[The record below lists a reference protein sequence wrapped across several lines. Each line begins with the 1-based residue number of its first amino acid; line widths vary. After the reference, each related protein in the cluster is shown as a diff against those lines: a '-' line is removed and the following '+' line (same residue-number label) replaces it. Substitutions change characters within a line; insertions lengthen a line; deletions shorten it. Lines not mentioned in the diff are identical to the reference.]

1 MSNLLVD
8 SRDVRYVLFEMLEV
22 DSCLQYEK
30 FSDQDQALYEDT
42 LRLAEQISVEQ
53 FYPVNSEGDR
63 VGVHF
68 DNKLGVVTVPACFQ
82 QPYRAIS
89 EAGFIGV
96 SADPAFGGLGLP
108 LSVSVACKE
117 YFCAANGCLTFYT
130 LLSGSAA

>member
-68 DNKLGVVTVPACFQ
+68 ENRSGGVT
-82 QPYRAIS
+82 
-89 EAGFIGV
+89 
-96 SADPAFGGLGLP
+96 
-108 LSVSVACKE
+108 
-117 YFCAANGCLTFYT
+117 
-130 LLSGSAA
+130 

>member
-1 MSNLLVD
+1 M
-8 SRDVRYVLFEMLEV
+8 
-22 DSCLQYEK
+22 
-30 FSDQDQALYEDT
+30 
-42 LRLAEQISVEQ
+42 
-53 FYPVNSEGDR
+53 
-63 VGVHF
+63 GVHF

-117 YFCAANGCLTFYT
+117 YFLRRQRLPDVLHAVERQCRAARFILSEAKRQKPFLSAENAFPENGAARCA
-130 LLSGSAA
+130 

>member
-53 FYPVNSEGDR
+53 FYPVNSEGGPR
-63 VGVHF
+63 G
-68 DNKLGVVTVPACFQ
+68 C
-82 QPYRAIS
+82 
-89 EAGFIGV
+89 
-96 SADPAFGGLGLP
+96 P
-108 LSVSVACKE
+108 L
-117 YFCAANGCLTFYT
+117 
-130 LLSGSAA
+130 